1 MAVNF
6 HNDPAVGFGGGPF
19 RAEIDLYDC
28 EVEGDIP
35 SGLTGTFYRVGP
47 DWLYPPRYD
56 NDVVFNGDGHAAM
69 FRIAN
74 GHVDFRS
81 RFVHTQRYEAD
92 YKAREMLFG
101 VYRNRYSD
109 DPSVR
114 SLSGGTANT
123 HVVPFNGKILSLKED
138 SPPVVLDPYTLET
151 KDNYFTFNDQL
162 TSLTFTAHPKIDEAT
177 GELLFFGYEA
187 KGEATREIAVYAADK
202 TGKITWEAWVKAP
215 YTCMLHDFAVTETH
229 IAFLVIPY
237 VTDVERMKA
246 GEVHW
251 AWDNQQPTWFGVM
264 RRYGD
269 GKDIRWFKGPERCA
283 THTMGAFSDGDK
295 VYVDMDM
302 GLSGQFPFFP
312 FLHGAHWEPQ
322 KAAGFVTRLSVDL
335 ARNADAYDMEIMYPN
350 DGGALPRQDERYVC
364 HPYKFGIMPAL
375 GFDAGG
381 MRNRVVLFDHS
392 TRKTRSYDLPA
403 NDSLNEPVFA
413 PRRQDA
419 PEGDGWVVAMV
430 NRGKEG
436 GRSDLIILDT
446 DDLEDGPV
454 ATVKLP
460 FRAMSQVHGW
470 WAPDWQVPVS
480 GGDATWA

>member
-28 EVEGDIP
+28 EVDGEIP
-35 SGLTGTFYRVGP
+35 SNFNGTFYRVGP
-47 DWLYPPRYD
+47 DWLYPPRYG

-74 GHVDFRS
+74 GHADFKS
-81 RFVHTQRYEAD
+81 RYVKTQRHEAN

-101 VYRNRYSD
+101 VYRNRYTD
-109 DPSVR
+109 DPRVR

-123 HVVPFNGKILSLKED
+123 HIVFHNGRLFALKED
-138 SPPVVLDPYTLET
+138 SPPVLVDPHTLET
-151 KDNYFTFNDQL
+151 IDNYYTFGDKL
-162 TSLTFTAHPKIDEAT
+162 TSLTFTAHPKIDNAT
-177 GELLFFGYEA
+177 GEMIFFGYEA
-187 KGEATREIAVYAADK
+187 KGEATRDIAVYAADK
-202 TGKITWEAWVKAP
+202 NGNITWEAWVKAP

-237 VTDVERMKA
+237 VTSVERMKQ

-251 AWDNQQPTWFGVM
+251 AWDTQAPTWFGVM
-264 RRYGD
+264 RRGGD
-269 GKDIRWFKGPERCA
+269 GSDCRWFKGPERCA

-312 FLHGAHWEPQ
+312 FLHGDHWSPQ

-335 ARNADAYDMEIMYPN
+335 SKKTETYDMEVLYPKES
-350 DGGALPRQDERYVC
+350 GALPRQDDRYVC
-364 HPYKFGIMPAL
+364 HPYKIGIMPCSSF
-375 GFDAGG
+375 GPGG
-381 MRNRVVLFDHS
+381 QRSSVVMFDHS
-392 TRKTRSYDLPA
+392 TSKTRSYTLP
-403 NDSLNEPVFA
+403 DGSGLQEPVFA
-413 PRRQDA
+413 PRKADA
-419 PEGDGWVVAMV
+419 PEGDGWIVGMV
-430 NRGKEG
+430 SRGKEG
-436 GRSDLIILDT
+436 GRSDFIILDT
-446 DDLEDGPV
+446 DHLEDGPV
-454 ATVKLP
+454 ATIKLP

-470 WAPDWQVPVS
+470 WVPDWQLPV
-480 GGDATWA
+480 T